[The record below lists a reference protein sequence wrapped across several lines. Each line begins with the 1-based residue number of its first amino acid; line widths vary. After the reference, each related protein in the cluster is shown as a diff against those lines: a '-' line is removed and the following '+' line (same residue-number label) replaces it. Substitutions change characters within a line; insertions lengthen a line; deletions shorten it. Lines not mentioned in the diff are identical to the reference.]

1 MRSFR
6 AFLAKDLVEIV
17 RTWRIWVLPGIL
29 LFSAV
34 TGPPTAAY
42 TPELLATLG
51 GDIFTAEMPDPT
63 WVDSYAQWTKNLS
76 QIVAFA
82 LVIMLGSAISGEK
95 RAGTAVM
102 VLTKPVSRAGFVV
115 SKFVSTA
122 VLLVGATLAAMLV
135 TWGVTLIWFPDAPLR
150 PLLAATA
157 AWLLFAL
164 LLVAVVLLGS
174 AAVDSGAGA
183 AGIGLG
189 FFFLLMIS
197 GIWGPMLRWTPAGMV
212 NAPVALGADVEVSL
226 LWPALTTAALTA
238 VLVWATARVFERR
251 EL

>member
-1 MRSFR
+1 
-6 AFLAKDLVEIV
+6 
-17 RTWRIWVLPGIL
+17 
-29 LFSAV
+29 
-34 TGPPTAAY
+34 
-42 TPELLATLG
+42 
-51 GDIFTAEMPDPT
+51 
-63 WVDSYAQWTKNLS
+63 
-76 QIVAFA
+76 
-82 LVIMLGSAISGEK
+82 
-95 RAGTAVM
+95 M
-102 VLTKPVSRAGFVV
+102 VLTKPVSRAGFVL

-122 VLLVGATLAAMLV
+122 ILLIGATLAGMLV
-135 TWGVTLIWFPDAPLR
+135 TWGVTLIWFPDAPFG

-189 FFFLLMIS
+189 FFFLLMLS

-212 NAPVALGADVEVSL
+212 NAPVALGADVEVDI
-226 LWPALTTAALTA
+226 LWPALTTAILIVA
-238 VLVWATARVFERR
+238 LVWAAVKVFERR

>member
-1 MRSFR
+1 MSFR
-6 AFLAKDLVEIV
+6 AFLSKDLREIV
-17 RTWRIWVLPGIL
+17 RTWRIFVLPGIL

-42 TPELLATLG
+42 TAELLATLG
-51 GDIFTAEMPDPT
+51 GDIFAGVMPDPT

-82 LVIMLGSAISGEK
+82 LIIMMGSVISGEK
-95 RAGTAVM
+95 RAGTAIM
-102 VLTKPVSRAGFVV
+102 VLTKPVSRAGFVL

-122 VLLVGATLAAMLV
+122 ILLIGATLVGMLV
-135 TWGVTLIWFPDAPLR
+135 TWGVTLIWFPDAPFG

-189 FFFLLMIS
+189 FFFLLMLS
-197 GIWGPMLRWTPAGMV
+197 GIWGPMLRWTPAGMI
-212 NAPVALGADVEVSL
+212 NAPVALGADVEVDL
-226 LWPALTTAALTA
+226 LWPALTTAALA
-238 VLVWATARVFERR
+238 VVLVWAAVKVFERR